1 MRHGILIIFTLF
13 LCLACSSTKREYK
26 IKHKFVNAA
35 QYGNK
40 PLTEKYRTKVKK
52 HMDRKKRQIERENIK
67 KDPLRNK
74 E

>member
-13 LCLACSSTKREYK
+13 LCLACSPTRKEYK
-26 IKHKFVNAA
+26 TKTKFVNSV

-40 PLTEKYRTKVKK
+40 THTEKYRNKVNKIL
-52 HMDRKKRQIERENIK
+52 DRKKRRIERENIQ